1 MKKYSVVRVLE
12 YLDPIVVFQTDEYKD
27 ACDYADI
34 MHRNDG
40 CKYAVVELTD
50 LYEG

>member
-1 MKKYSVVRVLE
+1 MKKYGVVRVFE
-12 YLDPIVVFQTDEYKD
+12 YSCPTVVFQTDEYKD

-40 CKYAVVELTD
+40 YKYAVMELTD
-50 LYEG
+50 LYE